1 MQFNIKV
8 KCGDCGQEMDIEG
21 TDTVGSDFVIE
32 VRPCPN
38 CPTIPTTTIM
48 TESLVEQG

>member
-8 KCGDCGQEMDIEG
+8 KCSDCGQEMDIEG
-21 TDTVGSDFVIE
+21 TETTLNDFVIE

-38 CPTIPTTTIM
+38 CLVPTTTIM
-48 TESLVEQG
+48 TESLVEQE